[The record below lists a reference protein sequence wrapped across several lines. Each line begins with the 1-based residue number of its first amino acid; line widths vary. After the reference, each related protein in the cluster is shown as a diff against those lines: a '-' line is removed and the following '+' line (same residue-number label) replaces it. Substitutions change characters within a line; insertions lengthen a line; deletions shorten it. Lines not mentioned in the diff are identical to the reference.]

1 MKHLPLKAVM
11 TGLEIIKTD
20 EGYELHSP
28 AGEAKYDAW
37 GVRCEVNGIPEY
49 FPSSISMKYCMPAA
63 TVDKGTENITLSGA
77 ATDVLYALFFRG
89 ALQSGDLP
97 AKSGAAELRELGFA
111 ETRHTATEY
120 QKENYFTFLTAK
132 GQAFAIEHLVNTRFG
147 VKQYRSAINI
157 GVELDTSDA
166 QKALDELDDK
176 ISNSD
181 AFKVM
186 KDGWSH
192 EKNGTLIINN
202 GEVFVTD
209 AKIDDAVLSKSYS
222 VKLNVAGKGKPHE
235 AGMTLGVEGEN
246 SKVEFLADSYKVHE
260 AAQSA
265 SNNEKTTLNVGL
277 SFGGFPGAISHDGA
291 NPADGNNATAE
302 PISSIASAT
311 GTATKTRLTDEM
323 QELVLKAV
331 RESDLFTSLQAKIDA
346 QTASVVGLQQAM
358 HEAVSDALRNA
369 LKPGGIIWNTRSS
382 GL

>member
-11 TGLEIIKTD
+11 IGLDIIETD

-37 GVRCEVNGIPEY
+37 GARREVNGIPEY
-49 FPSSISMKYCMPAA
+49 FPSSISMKKRVPAA
-63 TVDKGTENITLSGA
+63 TDVKKTESIALSGA

-120 QKENYFTFLTAK
+120 QKENYFTFLTAE
-132 GQAFAIEHLVNTRFG
+132 GQEFAIKHLADTRFG
-147 VKQYRSAINI
+147 KPVDKQYRSAITI
-157 GVELDTSDA
+157 GVELDTSDV
-166 QKALDELDDK
+166 QKTIDELDDK
-176 ISNSD
+176 IRNSD
-181 AFKVM
+181 AFKVL
-186 KDGWSH
+186 KDGLTF
-192 EKNGTLIINN
+192 EKNGVLIINN

-246 SKVEFLADSYKVHE
+246 SKVEFLADRYKVHE

-265 SNNEKTTLNVGL
+265 SNNEKTTFNVGL
-277 SFGGFPGAISHDGA
+277 SFGGFPGAISHDKA
-291 NPADGNNATAE
+291 NPADGNNAT
-302 PISSIASAT
+302 
-311 GTATKTRLTDEM
+311 KTSLNDEM
-323 QELVLKAV
+323 CEAIISAV
-331 RESDLFTSLQAKIDA
+331 RESDLFAALQAKIDA

-358 HEAVSDALRNA
+358 HEAVNDALRNA
-369 LKPGGIIWNTRSS
+369 LKPGGILWNTRSS